1 MTTTMSKVA
10 AGREIFDR
18 DAATKRAQRGGGA
31 GNENDLHILHGPC
44 YMDSEHIACA

>member
-10 AGREIFDR
+10 AGRENFDR
-18 DAATKRAQRGGGA
+18 DAPTKRAQRGW